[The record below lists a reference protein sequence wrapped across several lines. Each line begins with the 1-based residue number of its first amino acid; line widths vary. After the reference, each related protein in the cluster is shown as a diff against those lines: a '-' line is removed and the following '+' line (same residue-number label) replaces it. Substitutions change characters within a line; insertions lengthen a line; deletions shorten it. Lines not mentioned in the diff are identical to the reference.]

1 MNKQRILAKLGAGTM
16 AALLAVSPI
25 SGMTVLAATSASSSN
40 NTATANDLKDSDII
54 DWSKTGSITIHKY
67 DITSAEAAGD
77 YTEGERYANGQED
90 AVVEEAMEDYGIQ
103 GVQFAYLR
111 VGGIELYNRT
121 SGGNSQIQV
130 VYEIPKELADILGLK
145 ESDAVNM
152 QAPGLAEPCDSSLLH
167 YTSTQLNDALE
178 ARLAKDRVGT
188 TSDLE
193 DYLYDY
199 KTQDIASDNEMRNG
213 ARHMPE
219 TDANGVTSVDGLELG
234 LYLIVETDVPEQV
247 TDLTNPFFAS
257 LPFTNLTPEDD
268 QATGSEGGDYWLYDM
283 TVYPKNETGNP
294 TLDKSV
300 RNAYSS
306 TIDVDDHNGII
317 RNGDTYDYKEADG
330 SGSLIVWND
339 DTNAG
344 NPDDTSNAAY
354 VANRGG
360 YITDGVTA
368 GAGGAGYSTD
378 FEYRDTQTA
387 SAGDVLDYILVS
399 KLPRITSKG
408 TFLSEYTFR
417 DVLEKG
423 ITYNRDVKIA
433 FYDNASDANANNTEN
448 AIAIWN
454 LSEGDDHAKA
464 DFLDRQYTGNGS
476 ETMTI
481 SMTEKGLQAINGTG
495 EGTGE
500 DADHGMSEK
509 YMVVSYTATVNSDDS
524 LVLGD
529 EGNQNNVVLTWS
541 RTADGYLNTLE
552 DRNYVYAYS
561 LDLTKEF
568 SDHKGDF
575 SKVGFK
581 LYNES
586 DAYYVEAQYDEADHV
601 YYVTGKNVNKANAT
615 TFTPDEDGRLVI
627 YGLEG
632 DTYGLT
638 EITTDQGY
646 TLLEDAV
653 RIDITPTDRE
663 INASVAGTTGM
674 DQEAIDAIVS
684 HYAGGIYDEN
694 GDLVTESSNY
704 IQPGEAARPA
714 IELPNGRTIGKT
726 DMFVGEIAPASATV
740 DKVSAEML
748 AQADSANAT
757 VGLQVTNHKNFVLP
771 QTGGYGTLA
780 FILGG
785 CAAALGGVVVLTK
798 NGKKK
803 DVK

>member
-1 MNKQRILAKLGAGTM
+1 MNRQRILVNFGAGTL
-16 AALLAVSPI
+16 AVLLAVSPM
-25 SGMTVLAATSASSSN
+25 SAFAATSASSSN
-40 NTATANDLKDSDII
+40 NTATANDLADADII
-54 DWSKTGSITIHKY
+54 DWSRTGSLTIHKY

-90 AVVEEAMEDYGIQ
+90 AGVEEAMEGYGIK
-103 GVQFAYLR
+103 GVQFAYLWT
-111 VGGIELYNRT
+111 GSIELYNRT
-121 SGGNSQIQV
+121 AGGNSDIQM
-130 VYEIPKELADILGLK
+130 VYEIPKELADILRLDPA
-145 ESDAVNM
+145 DAIDMTAAGV
-152 QAPGLAEPCDSSLLH
+152 AKPCDSSRPH

-178 ARLAKDRVGT
+178 ARLAEDRVGT

-193 DYLYDY
+193 EYLYNY
-199 KTQDIASDNEMRNG
+199 NTQDISSDDQMRNG
-213 ARHMPE
+213 AHHMPE
-219 TDANGVTSVDGLELG
+219 TDENGVTSVDGLELG
-234 LYLIVETDVPEQV
+234 LYLVVETDVPEQV

-300 RNAYSS
+300 RNAYSG
-306 TIDVDDHNGII
+306 TTDLADHNGTI
-317 RNGDTYDYKEADG
+317 RNGSTYDYSEADG
-330 SGSLIVWND
+330 SGSLVVWND

-344 NPDDTSNAAY
+344 NPDDTSNETY

-360 YITDGVTA
+360 YPSDGVTA
-368 GAGGAGYSTD
+368 GKDGAGYSTD

-399 KLPRITSKG
+399 RLPAITSKG

-448 AIAIWN
+448 AIEIWN
-454 LSEGDDHAKA
+454 LSDGDTHATA
-464 DFLDRQYTGNGS
+464 EYLDRQYTGNGS
-476 ETMTI
+476 EVMTI
-481 SMTEKGLQAINGTG
+481 RMTEAGLNRINGTG
-495 EGTGE
+495 EGTGA

-541 RTADGYLNTLE
+541 RTHDGYTNTLE

-568 SDHKGDF
+568 SDNKGDF

-581 LYNES
+581 LYNETDS
-586 DAYYVEAQYDEADHV
+586 YYVEAEYDEDASV
-601 YYVTGKNVNKANAT
+601 YYVTGKNVDKDAAT
-615 TFTPDEDGRLVI
+615 TFTPDADGRLVI

-653 RIDITPTDRE
+653 RIAITPTDRE

-674 DQEAIDAIVS
+674 DEEAIDAIVS

-714 IELPNGRTIGKT
+714 IETPNGRTIGKT
-726 DMFVGEIAPASATV
+726 DMFVGEIAPARATV
-740 DKVSAEML
+740 DAVDADMLTQGESA
-748 AQADSANAT
+748 DAT
-757 VGLQVTNHKNFVLP
+757 VGLSVTNHKNFTLP

-780 FILGG
+780 FVLGG
-785 CAAALGGVVVLTK
+785 CVAALGGTFLISK
-798 NGKKK
+798 KRKKK
-803 DVK
+803 DVD